1 MKGGSAELTPSNW
14 SLTPALSEGVRVA
27 AGLHSTPALPNIRVW
42 PFASNLNVR
51 CSVAFGGESFA
62 KPFWDPKRGTLFQI
76 KPGLGNFDSKKL
88 LLRVPLLPISVAE
101 HPFAE
106 FCNTVGGKA
115 RNPSQSGDPATDYSL
130 RPHSVF
136 NSIALSLAARHLC
149 GRGSLAAQ
157 FVITREKDHGWQNET
172 HAPRRNRRG
181 EHRVTGA
188 GANVI
193 ASISSKPYA
202 VHIWLERKRR
212 ARPAALQLVCDP
224 LHHLCP
230 ICRRFWWH
238 GPLMRELD
246 SRIQGGHLFAL
257 LLCWLDC
264 VRRRRVARF
273 DVSRY
278 W

>member
-1 MKGGSAELTPSNW
+1 LKGGSAELTPSNW

-136 NSIALSLAARHLC
+136 NSIALSLAARHLS
-149 GRGSLAAQ
+149 GARESLAARSA
-157 FVITREKDHGWQNET
+157 ITREKTMIGKMKL
-172 HAPRRNRRG
+172 ALL
-181 EHRVTGA
+181 A
-188 GANVI
+188 AIAAASI
-193 ASISSKPYA
+193 ASPALAQTSSHRIHPGHTPYA
-202 VHIWLERKRR
+202 YGWKGNAVRDQPLYNSFAI
-212 ARPAALQLVCDP
+212 PDTTSFPSAAD
-224 LHHLCP
+224 
-230 ICRRFWWH
+230 F
-238 GPLMRELD
+238 
-246 SRIQGGHLFAL
+246 GGMGH
-257 LLCWLDC
+257 
-264 VRRRRVARF
+264 
-273 DVSRY
+273 
-278 W
+278 